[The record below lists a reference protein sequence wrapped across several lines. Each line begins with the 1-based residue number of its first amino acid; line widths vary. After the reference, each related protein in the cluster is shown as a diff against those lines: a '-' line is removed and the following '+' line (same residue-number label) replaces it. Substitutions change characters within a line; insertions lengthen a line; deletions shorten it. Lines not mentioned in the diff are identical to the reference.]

1 MAIQLAIH
9 SRPGSFSDRWIRY
22 CSEHGIDYRIVDC
35 FDSGILDQLEGVDGL
50 LWHWSHS
57 DPKAQLAARQ
67 IIISAEMSGIK
78 VFPDIATCWHYDDK
92 IGQKYLL
99 ESIGAPLVPTHVFF
113 DEDSAIKWI
122 EGAEFPKVF
131 KLRCGASSE
140 NVRLVRTKKEAE
152 KLCKKAFDEGFP
164 SVSGYFSD
172 FGTKTRKTG
181 SFGQWINKIMRM
193 PKILLANRR
202 GRYLTPAQRG
212 YIYFQ
217 EFLPDNDFDTRIT
230 IIGNRAFGFT
240 RNTRPN
246 DFRASG
252 SGDIEYDLK
261 RVDTRCIEIAFD
273 TAEKLETQSLA
284 FDFIFD
290 RENNPKIVEI
300 SYCYQSKAVYN
311 CPGYRDREMNW
322 HAGHIWPEDA
332 ILVDLLEAISL
343 NKRNND

>member
-1 MAIQLAIH
+1 MTVKLAIH
-9 SRPGSFSDRWIRY
+9 SRPGSFSDRWIQY

-35 FDSGILDQLEGVDGL
+35 FDSDILEQLKGVDGL
-50 LWHWSHS
+50 LWHWFHS

-67 IIISAEMSGIK
+67 IIVSAERSGVK

-99 ESIGAPLVPTHVFF
+99 ESIEAPLVPTHVFF
-113 DEDSAIKWI
+113 DEEEAMKWI
-122 EGAEFPKVF
+122 DRAEFPKVF

-152 KLCKKAFDEGFP
+152 KLCKKAFDKGFP

-172 FGTKTRKTG
+172 AVTKMRKTG
-181 SFGQWINKIMRM
+181 SVGQLINKVIRM
-193 PKILLANRR
+193 PKILYAARR
-202 GRYLTPAQRG
+202 ARNFIPAQRG

-217 EFLPDNDFDTRIT
+217 DFLPDNDFDTRIT

-252 SGDIEYDLK
+252 SGDLEYDLK
-261 RVDTRCIEIAFD
+261 RIDMRCIKIAFE
-273 TAEKLETQSLA
+273 TAGKLKTQSLA

-290 RENNPKIVEI
+290 QKNNPRIVEI

-311 CPGYRDREMNW
+311 CSGFWDREMNW
-322 HAGHIWPEDA
+322 HVGHVWPEDA
-332 ILVDLLEAISL
+332 ILIDLLEAITV
-343 NKRNND
+343 

>member
-1 MAIQLAIH
+1 MTIQLAIH
-9 SRPGSFSDRWIRY
+9 SRPGSFSDRWIQY

-35 FDSGILDQLEGVDGL
+35 FDSGILEQLKGVDGL
-50 LWHWSHS
+50 LWHWFHS

-67 IIISAEMSGIK
+67 IIVSAERSGVK
-78 VFPDIATCWHYDDK
+78 VFPSLATCWHYDDK

-99 ESIGAPLVPTHVFF
+99 ESIGAPLVPTYVFF
-113 DEDSAIKWI
+113 DEDKAMTWI

-152 KLCKKAFDEGFP
+152 KLCKKAFNEGFP

-172 FGTKTRKTG
+172 AGTKVRKTG
-181 SFGQWINKIMRM
+181 SIGQLINKIIRM
-193 PKILLANRR
+193 PKILLAGRR
-202 GRYLTPAQRG
+202 ERRFIPAQRG
-212 YIYFQ
+212 YLYFQ
-217 EFLPDNDFDTRIT
+217 DFLPDNGFDTRIT

-240 RNTRPN
+240 RNTRPG

-252 SGDIEYDLK
+252 SGDIDYDLK
-261 RVDTRCIEIAFD
+261 RIDMRCIKIAFE

-290 RENNPKIVEI
+290 RENRPWIVEI

-311 CPGYRDREMNW
+311 CPGYRDREMNRQE
-322 HAGHIWPEDA
+322 GHVWPEDA
-332 ILVDLLEAISL
+332 ILIDLLEAITV
-343 NKRNND
+343 